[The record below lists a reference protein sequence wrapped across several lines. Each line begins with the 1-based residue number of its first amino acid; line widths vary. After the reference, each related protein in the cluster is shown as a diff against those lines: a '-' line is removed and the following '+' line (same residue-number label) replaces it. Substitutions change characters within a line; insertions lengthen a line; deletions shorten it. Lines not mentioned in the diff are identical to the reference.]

1 MDFWNRKKVR
11 ELEKKVQELKRKN
24 GELVDE
30 NISLKEKIANLNKQI
45 SGEHI
50 QSPYCQRC
58 KHGILLGTSYYSGL
72 PSFACSLDCM
82 CKDFTESDLSLWTVT
97 SK

>member
-11 ELEKKVQELKRKN
+11 ELERKN
-24 GELVDE
+24 YELAEE
-30 NISLKEKIANLNKQI
+30 NISLKERIANLNKQI
-45 SGEHI
+45 SGEHT

-58 KHGILLGTSYYSGL
+58 KHGILLGTLYYSNL

-82 CKDFTESDLSLWTVT
+82 CKDFTESDLSLWPVT